1 MIFGESSSDTRGNE
15 PIFVERR
22 QIFFTACVAL
32 LGAATGLLPGSPF
45 PIGFC
50 IATFSSALMHVALF
64 LFFPRLKRSHF
75 IAANCANIL
84 ITAAVIH
91 YTGGVTS
98 PFVICLLTILISG
111 AGYEIL
117 PRYTIPGIMCVYASV
132 VGLEFT
138 GLLPPVAFTAQGLY
152 ANPLL
157 LTLVGLATLAFFFIS
172 GTIYETTVQR
182 LREQVR
188 RDSARAQETLLQMS
202 RMEAHSQLGVT
213 VSKIAHD
220 IRGPLGAVRGF
231 LETLE
236 ADGRLQGDDKEDG
249 ALMRSELGR
258 VNALIDRMVRYV
270 KPGAGVHEPLDLGLL
285 LDDVLGVARFY
296 PGAWLIRLE
305 MELPA
310 SGACI
315 VRGDKGQFQQA
326 FFNLVKN
333 AVEALRERKGGI
345 IRVRLTP
352 EEGTA
357 AFRIADDGPG
367 FPPQALVRL
376 GKEQFTARAE
386 GGGLGLLIVREI
398 IEAHGGTVIFSNRP
412 EGGAEVCVRLPSV
425 VPGVAQRPGA

>member
-1 MIFGESSSDTRGNE
+1 MSPVAPLSGPREKD

-32 LGAATGLLPGSPF
+32 LGSAAGLLPGSPF
-45 PIGFC
+45 PFGFC
-50 IATFSSALMHVALF
+50 VATFSSAFMHVLLF
-64 LFFPRLKRSHF
+64 ISFPRLNRSHF
-75 IAANCANIL
+75 IVANCANIL

-117 PRYTIPGIMCVYASV
+117 PRYTIPVIMGVYVAV
-132 VGLEFT
+132 LGLEFT
-138 GLLPPVAFTAQGLY
+138 GLVPPVPFTAQGLY
-152 ANPLL
+152 ENPLL
-157 LTLVGLATLAFFFIS
+157 LTLVGIATLAFFYIS

-188 RDSARAQETLLQMS
+188 REMLRSQETFLQMS
-202 RMEAHSQLGVT
+202 RMDAHSQLGVT

-236 ADGRLQGDDKEDG
+236 VDGRLQGDDLEDG

-270 KPGAGVHEPLDLGLL
+270 KPGAGVHEPLDLALL
-285 LDDVLGVARFY
+285 LEDVLGVARFY
-296 PGAWLIRLE
+296 PGAWLLRWE
-305 MELPA
+305 SGLPPK
-310 SGACI
+310 GVCI

-333 AVEALRERKGGI
+333 AVEVLRERKGGTVS
-345 IRVRLTP
+345 VRLTP
-352 EEGTA
+352 EDGTT

-367 FPPQALVRL
+367 FPPAALVRL
-376 GKEQFTARAE
+376 GKEQFTARSE

-412 EGGAEVCVRLPSV
+412 EGGAEVCVRLPRMKS
-425 VPGVAQRPGA
+425 GK